1 MMNYKKLVP
10 PDSFIGQYMEYMSY
24 VETAESYDFWCALW
38 AIGTGVGRDVY
49 VDRPNSP
56 VYCNWYIILAAE
68 SGTTRKST
76 AISSISD
83 FVRGSCPLLAGKTS
97 PESLELYLHDTSAEG
112 GNARA
117 HFAVSELVTIL
128 GREGYMSTMP
138 GLLADLYDC
147 QELRISPGT
156 LATGGLVQKNVY
168 VTFLSASTPA
178 WLVTAINPSV
188 IEGGFT
194 SRVIFVVDDN
204 RKRSI
209 AWPKERSRSAKEHVR
224 GLYNE
229 AVRRASANGPIG
241 ISTGG
246 LKKFTNWYN
255 KRASHHDP
263 FMSSFEAREDDHLLR
278 VAACLAINDGT
289 YEIQSRHVGHG
300 SKIISSIKDG
310 ANSLFGGDFSYK
322 AKLVSAI
329 ARLRDILIEA
339 GADGVKHSDI
349 QRRLVRHLDAKE
361 LGTLINILHECGM
374 IQIFEINKGKKGRV
388 GKTYRAT
395 RAIEKFGVTSE
406 VLAKLNLEE

>member
-1 MMNYKKLVP
+1 
-10 PDSFIGQYMEYMSY
+10 MEYMSY

-56 VYCNWYIILAAE
+56 VRCNWYIILAAE

-76 AISSISD
+76 AISSISNI
-83 FVRGSCPLLAGKTS
+83 VRGSRPLLAGKTS
-97 PESLELYLHDTSAEG
+97 PESLELYLHDASAKG
-112 GNARA
+112 GNATA
-117 HFAVSELVTIL
+117 NFAVSELVTIL
-128 GREGYMSTMP
+128 GREGYMNTMP

-147 QELRISPGT
+147 QKLRVSPGT

-209 AWPKERSRSAKEHVR
+209 AWPKQRAAEAR
-224 GLYNE
+224 E
-229 AVRRASANGPIG
+229 AVERNYRKTIEESRRTGPIG
-241 ISTGG
+241 ISPGG

-263 FMSSFEAREDDHLLR
+263 FQSIFEAREDDHLLR

-289 YEIQSRHVGHG
+289 FEIQDRHIGYG
-300 SKIISSIKDG
+300 SKVISSVKDG
-310 ANSLFGGDFSYK
+310 ANALFGGDFSNK
-322 AKLVSAI
+322 ARLVSAI
-329 ARLRDILIEA
+329 SRLRDILIEA
-339 GADGVKHSDI
+339 GADGIKHSTI
-349 QRRLVRHLDAKE
+349 LRRLTRSLDAKE
-361 LGTLINILHECGM
+361 LNTLINILHECGM
-374 IQIFEINKGKKGRV
+374 IQIFEVNKGKKGRV

-395 RAIEKFGVTSE
+395 RTIEKFGVTSE
-406 VLAKLNLEE
+406 ILAKLNAPA